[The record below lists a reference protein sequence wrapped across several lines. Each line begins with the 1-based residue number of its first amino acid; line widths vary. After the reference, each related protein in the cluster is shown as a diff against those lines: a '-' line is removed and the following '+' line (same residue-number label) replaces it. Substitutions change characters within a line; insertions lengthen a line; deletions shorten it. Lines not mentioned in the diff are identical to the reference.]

1 MQRDSNFFDANRGVS
16 TAVGYTALLAVTAI
30 LLITILTGAN
40 SIVSGQTAI
49 VATDQLE
56 TTGATL
62 SDEITTVHRMA
73 TKSTETGPQITS
85 TVSLPDRTVEGQYFI
100 QATNQNITLQTTTD
114 DITVITPL
122 PSGTDTV
129 DITTDG
135 RIDGGDVMISYNET
149 GDIIVSEA

>member
-1 MQRDSNFFDANRGVS
+1 MQRDSNFFDVNRGVS

-30 LLITILTGAN
+30 LLMTILTGAN
-40 SIVSGQTAI
+40 SIVSGQTAT

-62 SDEITTVHRMA
+62 SDEIITVHRMA
-73 TKSTETGPQITS
+73 TKSTEADPQITS
-85 TVSLPDRTVEGQYFI
+85 TVSLPERTVEGQYLI
-100 QATNQNITLQTTTD
+100 QATNQNITLQTTNE

-135 RIDGGDVMISYNET
+135 RIDGGDVTISYNGT
-149 GDIIVSEA
+149 GDITITEA